1 MKKFIDRLAAV
12 SSKNESL
19 VCVGLDPDPER
30 MPVSDVFEFNRAIID
45 ATRDLVCTYKP
56 NLAFYESQGIRGL
69 ESLKA
74 TIDYIRRVAPDVMV
88 LGDAKRGDIDS
99 TNVHHAR
106 ALFDYWGFDAVTVNG
121 FAGGDALEPFLKYED
136 RAVFVWCRSSNPSAR
151 ELQDVGIA
159 TCEGEKMPYYDWMSR
174 VVGGWNRRGN
184 VGLVVGATY
193 PDELKAVRSNC
204 PGMPILVPGVGAQTG
219 ELDSS
224 VRFALDAD
232 RPNMLISSSR
242 GILYAS
248 SDRSDFAGAARS
260 ATEDLRTSINRV
272 VAAAGRAW

>member
-99 TNVHHAR
+99 TNIHHAR
-106 ALFDYWGFDAVTVNG
+106 ALFDYWGFDAITVNG
-121 FAGGDALEPFLKYED
+121 FAGGEALEPFLKYED

-184 VGLVVGATY
+184 VGLVVGGTY
-193 PDELKAVRSNC
+193 PEELKIVRSNC
-204 PGMPILVPGVGAQTG
+204 PAMPILVPGIGAQTG
-219 ELDSS
+219 ELESS

-248 SDRSDFAGAARS
+248 SGKSDFADAARS
-260 ATEDLRTSINRV
+260 ATEELRTSINRV
-272 VAAAGRAW
+272 MAAAGRGW

>member
-74 TIDYIRRVAPDVMV
+74 TIDYIRKVAPDVMV

-136 RAVFVWCRSSNPSAR
+136 RAVFVWCRSSNPGAR

-184 VGLVVGATY
+184 VGLVVGAT
-193 PDELKAVRSNC
+193 
-204 PGMPILVPGVGAQTG
+204 
-219 ELDSS
+219 
-224 VRFALDAD
+224 
-232 RPNMLISSSR
+232 
-242 GILYAS
+242 
-248 SDRSDFAGAARS
+248 
-260 ATEDLRTSINRV
+260 
-272 VAAAGRAW
+272 